1 LREDVIMRPAISI
14 GVDDGTNSERIVQA
28 TPSAAAAVCPIG
40 RLRPAPGGRYYVE
53 IVYRPN
59 NQQGEGT
66 SMKTLHFACALLVV
80 LAFTVAA
87 PAFAQTAPSASATNM
102 EILAQKLK
110 ADKKLLV
117 AGTMGLTDAESK
129 AFWPIYDACQV
140 ELDGINKR
148 LKTGIEGY
156 AKDYNAA
163 TMTDAKAGAMLTEMF
178 AIDEA
183 LLASRKNCAAKLNG
197 VIPAAKITRYVQ
209 IENKI
214 RAQINYELAAGIPF
228 VQ

>member
-1 LREDVIMRPAISI
+1 
-14 GVDDGTNSERIVQA
+14 
-28 TPSAAAAVCPIG
+28 
-40 RLRPAPGGRYYVE
+40 
-53 IVYRPN
+53 
-59 NQQGEGT
+59 
-66 SMKTLHFACALLVV
+66 MKTSRIACVVLMVFACA
-80 LAFTVAA
+80 VAA
-87 PAFAQTAPSASATNM
+87 PAFAQTAPSATTTNM

-110 ADKKLLV
+110 ADKKLVV

-129 AFWPIYDACQV
+129 AFWPIYDACQA

-156 AKDYNAA
+156 AKDYNAK
-163 TMTDAKAGAMLTEMF
+163 TMTDAKAAAMLTEMF

-183 LLASRKNCAAKLNG
+183 LLASRKSCAAKLNG
-197 VIPAAKITRYVQ
+197 VIPPAKITRYVQ